1 MLLDFDPAVA
11 AFSSQ
16 PFTLLWH
23 DGRRERRHTPDFFAR
38 LADGT
43 GVVVDV
49 RPDERIGE
57 RDAEAFAATARV
69 CEQAGWAFRRVGV
82 PAAVRTAN
90 VRWLAGY
97 RAPRCHRP
105 EVAAR
110 LARVFAEPAPL
121 FAGAEVAGPPVAV
134 LPVAY
139 CLLWRHVLVADLRS
153 ALLCPAT
160 VVRLGEPGERM

>member
-43 GVVVDV
+43 GLVVDV

-57 RDAEAFAATARV
+57 RDAEAFAVTARPWP
-69 CEQAGWAFRRVGV
+69 ARMLRPRWSPRR
-82 PAAVRTAN
+82 P
-90 VRWLAGY
+90 
-97 RAPRCHRP
+97 
-105 EVAAR
+105 
-110 LARVFAEPAPL
+110 
-121 FAGAEVAGPPVAV
+121 
-134 LPVAY
+134 
-139 CLLWRHVLVADLRS
+139 RS
-153 ALLCPAT
+153 A
-160 VVRLGEPGERM
+160 